1 MTLVEAND
9 ITSSHL
15 HSGHREHFIETRSQ
29 KLSRI
34 NPATHSPQAAF
45 LSDKGTVRH
54 LRASFSG
61 QMATKEPESQPQ
73 RTWVPATI
81 GVCHWQTANDR
92 FGPDAKAAIRDR
104 ERVALGLP
112 ALGHQASYLWT
123 PEFLDQESVDEH
135 SIYSTLPATQCYRN
149 NLTALSQAYNVCHCG
164 SKAIRCVLTGSQLYF
179 VAYQSYIFVYV
190 PRSIAR
196 QRLPRRPDHQFRC
209 EPSKVAPHIGG
220 YVDQVVPHSVNHLTT
235 GFLGNEEIVVACC
248 DDGEVYAYYTRE
260 IAEWIAL
267 QENSPLKHHA
277 GPKRFRCA
285 SAKPPTHFFRE
296 NVGVSAWGLAV
307 HRQSRLIAVSS
318 NRREVTVFAFALQRP
333 RRSSQQQEEEDAA
346 CGGPAAYVRKRSKNW
361 RIVIALGQTT
371 SNIPNICFIDD
382 EKGGAEKVAA
392 VDIDGC
398 AWIADIWN
406 ASQPV
411 SAIRS
416 TDPSLRRS
424 EESVGESSRG
434 WGVLALS
441 DDSFM
446 TVNTLDELIGGA
458 PGEIVPAYGA
468 GSQPMADVEPCVRA
482 IPDNPCPEFESGL
495 DRMDNLQMLFP
506 GQNALQ
512 AIASL
517 LGNAEGVF
525 GDDSDEDQIIN
536 NDANEGENEDEEDE
550 VDDEDDAD
558 EGMEDEDEDVHEEDN
573 ETAWAVAAEGV
584 DTDYHSDVSWDGDEF
599 VEEIIIDHVLNEG
612 STQADPHHSEAPQ
625 TLHHPWWYT
634 AESYVPSSPDLVA
647 TETDWDKMGGNLV
660 YFPHSGRIAPMPRET
675 IPLAKFLK
683 RSPREYGVCGQG
695 KLHSI
700 PKNYHL
706 IRAYEKDVELRTLR
720 ADHLGEKQAI
730 GIYCPNTLTF
740 GSFHDRNLRPYFR
753 ATSRMSLIMHVPE
766 LSLVIIGSP
775 TGRVLLLTP
784 TRLSNPQSAP
794 TGFAK
799 CPRSGSREVWSHGL
813 RVEWVLPRSSDDI
826 CHGQHRRPLHGVAV
840 GPVQDERGVGAA
852 GSGHASTPRRYRL
865 MLHYRNHD
873 IATFEITRQ
882 EQTGKLCIF

>member
-1 MTLVEAND
+1 M
-9 ITSSHL
+9 
-15 HSGHREHFIETRSQ
+15 
-29 KLSRI
+29 
-34 NPATHSPQAAF
+34 
-45 LSDKGTVRH
+45 
-54 LRASFSG
+54 
-61 QMATKEPESQPQ
+61 
-73 RTWVPATI
+73 
-81 GVCHWQTANDR
+81 
-92 FGPDAKAAIRDR
+92 
-104 ERVALGLP
+104 
-112 ALGHQASYLWT
+112 
-123 PEFLDQESVDEH
+123 DQQH
-135 SIYSTLPATQCYRN
+135 M
-149 NLTALSQAYNVCHCG
+149 
-164 SKAIRCVLTGSQLYF
+164 
-179 VAYQSYIFVYV
+179 
-190 PRSIAR
+190 
-196 QRLPRRPDHQFRC
+196 
-209 EPSKVAPHIGG
+209 
-220 YVDQVVPHSVNHLTT
+220 
-235 GFLGNEEIVVACC
+235 
-248 DDGEVYAYYTRE
+248 
-260 IAEWIAL
+260 
-267 QENSPLKHHA
+267 
-277 GPKRFRCA
+277 
-285 SAKPPTHFFRE
+285 
-296 NVGVSAWGLAV
+296 
-307 HRQSRLIAVSS
+307 
-318 NRREVTVFAFALQRP
+318 
-333 RRSSQQQEEEDAA
+333 
-346 CGGPAAYVRKRSKNW
+346 
-361 RIVIALGQTT
+361 
-371 SNIPNICFIDD
+371 
-382 EKGGAEKVAA
+382 
-392 VDIDGC
+392 
-398 AWIADIWN
+398 
-406 ASQPV
+406 
-411 SAIRS
+411 
-416 TDPSLRRS
+416 
-424 EESVGESSRG
+424 G

-441 DDSFM
+441 DDSFV

-458 PGEIVPAYGA
+458 PGEIVPAYGT

-525 GDDSDEDQIIN
+525 GDDSDEDQIVN
-536 NDANEGENEDEEDE
+536 NDANEGENEDEEDDE
-550 VDDEDDAD
+550 DDEDDAD
-558 EGMEDEDEDVHEEDN
+558 EEMEDEDEDIHEQDI

-599 VEEIIIDHVLNEG
+599 VEEIIVDHVLNEG
-612 STQADPHHSEAPQ
+612 STQVDPHHSEAPQ

-647 TETDWDKMGGNLV
+647 TETDWDKMGENLV

-720 ADHLGEKQAI
+720 ADHLGEEQAI

>member
-1 MTLVEAND
+1 
-9 ITSSHL
+9 
-15 HSGHREHFIETRSQ
+15 
-29 KLSRI
+29 
-34 NPATHSPQAAF
+34 
-45 LSDKGTVRH
+45 
-54 LRASFSG
+54 
-61 QMATKEPESQPQ
+61 MATKEPEPQPQ
-73 RTWVPATI
+73 RRWVPATI

-112 ALGHQASYLWT
+112 ALGHQASYLWS
-123 PEFLDQESVDEH
+123 PELLDQESVDEH

-149 NLTALSQAYNVCHCG
+149 NLTALSQAYN
-164 SKAIRCVLTGSQLYF
+164 LYF

-196 QRLPRRPDHQFRC
+196 QRLPRRPDYRFRC
-209 EPSKVAPHIGG
+209 EPSQVAPHIGG
-220 YVDQVVPHSVNHLTT
+220 YVDQIVPHSVNHLTT
-235 GFLGNEEIVVACC
+235 GFLGNKEIVVACC

-267 QENSPLKHHA
+267 QENSPLAHPA

-285 SAKPPTHFFRE
+285 LAKPPTHFFRE

-318 NRREVTVFAFALQRP
+318 NRREVTVFAFALQRL
-333 RRSSQQQEEEDAA
+333 RKTRQQQEEEDATFD
-346 CGGPAAYVRKRSKNW
+346 GPAAYVRRRSKNW

-371 SNIPNICFIDD
+371 SNIPNISFIDD

-424 EESVGESSRG
+424 EESIGDSSRG

-441 DDSFM
+441 DDSFV

-458 PGEIVPAYGA
+458 PGEIIPAYGT

-482 IPDNPCPEFESGL
+482 IPDNPCPEFESEL

-512 AIASL
+512 AIAGL
-517 LGNAEGVF
+517 LGNAEGVL
-525 GDDSDEDQIIN
+525 GGDSDEDQIAT
-536 NDANEGENEDEEDE
+536 NDANEGENDEEDGE
-550 VDDEDDAD
+550 DDGDDEDDAD
-558 EGMEDEDEDVHEEDN
+558 EEMEDEDEDVHEQGDH
-573 ETAWAVAAEGV
+573 TAWAVAAEGV
-584 DTDYHSDVSWDGDEF
+584 DTDDHSDVSWDGDEF
-599 VEEIIIDHVLNEG
+599 VEEIIVDHVLNEG
-612 STQADPHHSEAPQ
+612 STQVDHYHSDAPQ

-634 AESYVPSSPDLVA
+634 AESYVPSSPDLLA
-647 TETDWDKMGGNLV
+647 TEMEWDEMGETLV

-675 IPLAKFLK
+675 RPLAKFLK

-695 KLHSI
+695 KLHNI
-700 PKNYHL
+700 PRNYHL
-706 IRAYEKDVELRTLR
+706 IRTYEKDVELRTLR
-720 ADHLGEKQAI
+720 ADHLGDEQAI

-799 CPRSGSREVWSHGL
+799 CPRSGSKGVWSHGL

-826 CHGQHRRPLHGVAV
+826 CHGQQRRPLHGVAV

-852 GSGHASTPRRYRL
+852 ASGHASTPRRYRL